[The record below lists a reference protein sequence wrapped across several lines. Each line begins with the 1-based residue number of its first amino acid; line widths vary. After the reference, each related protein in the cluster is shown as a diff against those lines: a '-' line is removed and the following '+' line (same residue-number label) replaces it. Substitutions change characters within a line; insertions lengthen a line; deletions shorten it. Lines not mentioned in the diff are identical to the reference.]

1 MAKSMSETGAKP
13 IKHLYRSRK
22 NRMIGGV
29 CGGLA
34 EYFGIDPTLVRLV
47 WVALFIAWGSGLLIY
62 LIAWLIIPSEPVYGD
77 QTSASQDSEPAP
89 TSSSKPLAI
98 IGIII
103 ICIGLLGLLKELSP
117 ILHFNLYFGMLSF
130 PYWLI
135 IIGIAII
142 LISLIKSR

>member
-1 MAKSMSETGAKP
+1 MAKPMSETARKP

-22 NRMIGGV
+22 NRLVGGV

-62 LIAWLIIPSEPVYGD
+62 LIAWLIIPSEPIDWGK
-77 QTSASQDSEPAP
+77 TSVSEGSAPAP

-117 ILHFNLYFGMLSF
+117 IFDFNFYFGMLSF

-135 IIGIAII
+135 IIGIIVI
-142 LISLIKSR
+142 LISLIRSR